1 MAGLRIDP
9 GTPAS
14 LVRCSTTELSRP
26 IFMVHLVRT
35 TTFLPPYKVFALED
49 THDKHKF
56 TVSGLIKYKCL
67 NREDHG
73 TKCSRDGR
81 NEQIQRNIHESIW
94 LDRELNLGPLHH

>member
-1 MAGLRIDP
+1 MAGPGIEP

-26 IFMVHLVRT
+26 ISTVHLAQT

-56 TVSGLIKYKCL
+56 TLSGLIKYKCL

-81 NEQIQRNIHESIW
+81 NEQIQRYTNENIW
-94 LDRELNLGPLHH
+94 LD